1 MALIPSK
8 SNSTRKNLL
17 KDQSGHYV
25 FGIDFPN
32 YVKISVSMNEYKVNL
47 EEFKVNNKESCY
59 LNGNSWD
66 NVVSNTERGPGP
78 GTL

>member
-47 EEFKVNNKESCY
+47 EEFKVNNKLIVIVITFGVFLIVFY
-59 LNGNSWD
+59 LKWRAQ
-66 NVVSNTERGPGP
+66 VI
-78 GTL
+78 